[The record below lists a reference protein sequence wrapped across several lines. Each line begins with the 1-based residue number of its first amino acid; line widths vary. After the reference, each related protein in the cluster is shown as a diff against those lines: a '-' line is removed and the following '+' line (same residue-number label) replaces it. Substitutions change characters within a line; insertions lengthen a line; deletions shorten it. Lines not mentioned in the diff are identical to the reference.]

1 MRTRFPQREL
11 SCAEYT
17 HGPLRS
23 ASVVTTRLIGNAARF
38 APVGQYTALQ
48 AHQISFLAFGRA
60 FSRSLG
66 LLSPS
71 SQHLFIC
78 VFGRSLSESPPGV
91 VSTQ

>member
-60 FSRSLG
+60 FL
-66 LLSPS
+66 
-71 SQHLFIC
+71 
-78 VFGRSLSESPPGV
+78 SLSWIIVTILAASLHLC
-91 VSTQ
+91 VSADPFRTLHPA